1 MFTHVHC
8 VNGVML
14 AHSHPNK
21 GKHTHS
27 TTALLVVDRLASYHS
42 LEAADAA
49 VDIEPMR
56 PLLCFVE
63 AQPKSPVVADT
74 YLRVL
79 SLRAPPA
86 EDSLV

>member
-27 TTALLVVDRLASYHS
+27 TTALLVIDRLASFQS
-42 LEAADAA
+42 LEAVGVS
-49 VDIEPMR
+49 VDIDPVR
-56 PLLCFVE
+56 PLLYLVE
-63 AQPKSPVVADT
+63 ARIKSPVVVDT
-74 YLRVL
+74 YLRVV
-79 SLRAPPA
+79 SLRAPPVK
-86 EDSLV
+86 DSLL